1 MKKIA
6 LLFNLN
12 RHQYEYETEF
22 DSELTIDSIYDVLS
36 RNYKVKRIEADKKFK
51 WIDEL
56 NQYKPD
62 LVFNICEGYNGPAR
76 ESVYGAILEQFK
88 YNYSGPDSTNLLMC
102 HNKFLVKNLL
112 KEYIDCPKGYSVCDK
127 DDINN
132 LTDIQYPVIVKLNSE
147 GSSMGM
153 DDKSI
158 VNSYE
163 ELKKQVLY
171 LIDKYERNVLVEE
184 YIEGQDISMIYVEG
198 IGALGPCIV
207 NCDSEFYDYEMKT
220 IKDDTVDI
228 QTANGEFENLKNIV
242 SIIADKL
249 DIKGYAKIDFRK
261 KDDKYYLIEVNS
273 QVSFHPTGE
282 FITCAKTDGY
292 SFSDIINY
300 IVEKALTS
308 KIKKSSIGY
317 KVIDNDRRENN

>member
-1 MKKIA
+1 MKKIV

-12 RHQYEYETEF
+12 RHQHEYETEF
-22 DSELTIDSIYDVLS
+22 DSELTIDSIYNVLS
-36 RNYKVKRIEADKKFK
+36 KKYAIKKIEADKEFR
-51 WIDEL
+51 WIEEL
-56 NQYKPD
+56 RQYNPD

-76 ESVYGAILEQFK
+76 ESVYGAILEQLK

-112 KEYIDCPKGYSVCDK
+112 KDYIGCPKGYSVCEK
-127 DDINN
+127 SDIDS
-132 LTDIQYPVIVKLNSE
+132 LKDIQYPVIVKLNSE

-153 DDKSI
+153 DEKSI
-158 VNSYE
+158 VHSYD
-163 ELKKQVLY
+163 ELKKQVSY
-171 LIDKYERNVLVEE
+171 LLNKYDRNVLVEE
-184 YIEGQDISMIYVEG
+184 YIDGQDLSMIYVEG
-198 IGALGPCIV
+198 LGALGPCVV

-228 QTANGEFENLKNIV
+228 QTVNGKFDSLKNIV
-242 SIIADKL
+242 SIIAKRL

-261 KDDKYYLIEVNS
+261 KDDKFYLIEVNS

-292 SFSDIINY
+292 SFDDIINY
-300 IVEKALTS
+300 IVERALLSNT
-308 KIKKSSIGY
+308 KKNSIGY
-317 KVIDNDRRENN
+317 KVIDNDR

>member
-1 MKKIA
+1 MRKIA
-6 LLFNLN
+6 MLFNLN

-22 DSELTIDSIYDVLS
+22 DSELTIESIYNVLCKK
-36 RNYKVKRIEADKKFK
+36 YEVKKIEADKDFK
-51 WIDEL
+51 WINEV

-62 LVFNICEGYNGPAR
+62 LIFNICEGYNGPAR

-112 KEYIDCPKGYSVCDK
+112 KDYIDCPKGYSVCDER
-127 DDINN
+127 DIELLKN
-132 LTDIQYPVIVKLNSE
+132 IQFPVIVKLNSE

-153 DDKSI
+153 DEKSI
-158 VNSYE
+158 VYSYN
-163 ELKKQVLY
+163 ELKSQVLF
-171 LIDKYERNVLVEE
+171 LLKKYDRNVLVEE
-184 YIEGQDISMIYVEG
+184 YIEGQDLSMIYVEG

-228 QTANGEFENLKNIV
+228 QTVNGEYNKLKNIV
-242 SIIADKL
+242 LTIAKIL
-249 DIKGYAKIDFRK
+249 DIKGYAKIDFRRK
-261 KDDKYYLIEVNS
+261 EDKYYLIEVNS

-282 FITCAKTDGY
+282 FVTCAKTDGY
-292 SFSDIINY
+292 TFDDIINF
-300 IVEKALTS
+300 IVEKALEMDN
-308 KIKKSSIGY
+308 KKNSIGY
-317 KVIDNDRRENN
+317 KVIENDR

>member
-1 MKKIA
+1 MKKIV

-12 RHQYEYETEF
+12 RHQHEYETEF
-22 DSELTIDSIYDVLS
+22 DSELTINSIYNVLS
-36 RNYKVKRIEADKKFK
+36 KNYEVKKIEADKEFR
-51 WIDEL
+51 WIEEL
-56 NQYKPD
+56 RRYNPD

-76 ESVYGAILEQFK
+76 ESVYGAILEQLK

-112 KEYIDCPKGYSVCDK
+112 KDYIDCPKGYSVCEK
-127 DDINN
+127 SDIDLLKN
-132 LTDIQYPVIVKLNSE
+132 IQYPVIIKLNSE

-153 DDKSI
+153 DEKSI
-158 VNSYE
+158 VHSYE
-163 ELKKQVLY
+163 ELKKQVLF
-171 LIDKYERNVLVEE
+171 LLNKYERNILAEE
-184 YIEGQDISMIYVEG
+184 YIEGQDLSMIYVEG
-198 IGALGPCIV
+198 LGALGPCIV

-228 QTANGEFENLKNIV
+228 QTVNGKFDFLKNIV
-242 SIIADKL
+242 SIIAKRL

-261 KDDKYYLIEVNS
+261 KDDKFYLIEVNS

-292 SFSDIINY
+292 SFDDIINY
-300 IVEKALTS
+300 IVERALLS
-308 KIKKSSIGY
+308 NAKKNSIGY
-317 KVIDNDRRENN
+317 KVIDNDR

>member
-1 MKKIA
+1 MRKIA
-6 LLFNLN
+6 MLFNLN

-22 DSELTIDSIYDVLS
+22 DSELTIESIYNVLCKK
-36 RNYKVKRIEADKKFK
+36 YEVKKIEADKDFK
-51 WIDEL
+51 WINEV

-62 LVFNICEGYNGPAR
+62 LIFNICEGYNGPAR

-112 KEYIDCPKGYSVCDK
+112 KDYIDCPKGYSVCDEREIELLK
-127 DDINN
+127 N
-132 LTDIQYPVIVKLNSE
+132 IQFPVIVKLNSE

-153 DDKSI
+153 DEKSI
-158 VNSYE
+158 VYSYN
-163 ELKKQVLY
+163 ELKSQVLF
-171 LIDKYERNVLVEE
+171 LLKKYDRNVLVEE
-184 YIEGQDISMIYVEG
+184 YIEGQDLSMIYVEG

-228 QTANGEFENLKNIV
+228 QTVNGEYNKLKNIV
-242 SIIADKL
+242 LTIAKIL
-249 DIKGYAKIDFRK
+249 DIKGYAKIDFRRK
-261 KDDKYYLIEVNS
+261 EDKYYLIEVNS

-282 FITCAKTDGY
+282 FVTCAKTDGY
-292 SFSDIINY
+292 TFDDIINF
-300 IVEKALTS
+300 IVEKALEMDN
-308 KIKKSSIGY
+308 KKNSIGY
-317 KVIDNDRRENN
+317 KVIENDR

>member
-1 MKKIA
+1 MRKIA
-6 LLFNLN
+6 MLFNLN

-22 DSELTIDSIYDVLS
+22 DSELTIESIYNVLCKK
-36 RNYKVKRIEADKKFK
+36 YEVKKIEADKDFK
-51 WIDEL
+51 WINEV

-62 LVFNICEGYNGPAR
+62 LIFNICEGYNGPAR

-112 KEYIDCPKGYSVCDK
+112 KDYIDCPKGYSVCDK
-127 DDINN
+127 RDIKLLKN
-132 LTDIQYPVIVKLNSE
+132 IQFPVIVKLNSE

-153 DDKSI
+153 DEKSI
-158 VNSYE
+158 VYSYN
-163 ELKKQVLY
+163 ELKSQVLF
-171 LIDKYERNVLVEE
+171 LLKKYDRNVLVEE
-184 YIEGQDISMIYVEG
+184 YIEGQDLSMIYVEG

-228 QTANGEFENLKNIV
+228 QTVNDEYNKLKNIV
-242 SIIADKL
+242 LTIAKIL
-249 DIKGYAKIDFRK
+249 DIKGYAKIDFRRK
-261 KDDKYYLIEVNS
+261 EDKYYLIEVNS

-282 FITCAKTDGY
+282 FVTCAKTDGY
-292 SFSDIINY
+292 TFDDIINF
-300 IVEKALTS
+300 IVEKALEMDN
-308 KIKKSSIGY
+308 KKNSIGY
-317 KVIDNDRRENN
+317 KVIENDR

>member
-1 MKKIA
+1 MKKIV

-12 RHQYEYETEF
+12 RHQHEYETEF
-22 DSELTIDSIYDVLS
+22 DSELTIDSIYNVLS
-36 RNYKVKRIEADKKFK
+36 KKYEVKKIEADKEFK
-51 WIDEL
+51 WIEEL
-56 NQYKPD
+56 RQYNPD

-76 ESVYGAILEQFK
+76 ESVYGAILEQLK

-112 KEYIDCPKGYSVCDK
+112 KDYIDCPKGYSVCEK
-127 DDINN
+127 NDID
-132 LTDIQYPVIVKLNSE
+132 LLKDIQYPVIVKLNSE

-153 DDKSI
+153 DEKSI
-158 VNSYE
+158 VYSYD
-163 ELKKQVLY
+163 ELKKQVLS
-171 LIDKYERNVLVEE
+171 LLNKYNRNILVEE
-184 YIEGQDISMIYVEG
+184 YIDGQDLSMIYVEG
-198 IGALGPCIV
+198 LGALGPCIV

-228 QTANGEFENLKNIV
+228 QTVNGEFDSLKNIV
-242 SIIADKL
+242 SIIAKRL

-261 KDDKYYLIEVNS
+261 KDDKFYLIEVNS

-292 SFSDIINY
+292 SFDDIINY
-300 IVEKALTS
+300 IVKKALLSNT
-308 KIKKSSIGY
+308 KKNSIGY
-317 KVIDNDRRENN
+317 KVIDNDR

>member
-1 MKKIA
+1 MKKIV

-22 DSELTIDSIYDVLS
+22 DSEFTIDSIYDVLS
-36 RNYKVKRIEADKKFK
+36 KKYEVKKIEADKTFK

-56 NQYKPD
+56 NQYSPD

-112 KEYIDCPKGYSVCDK
+112 NDYVDCPKGYSICEIK
-127 DDINN
+127 DIELLKDIK
-132 LTDIQYPVIVKLNSE
+132 YPVIVKLNSE

-158 VNSYE
+158 VNSYA

-171 LIDKYERNVLVEE
+171 LFNKYNRNILVEE

-228 QTANGEFENLKNIV
+228 KILDGEFASLKNIV
-242 SIIADKL
+242 LLIAKKL

-261 KDDKYYLIEVNS
+261 KDDKFYLIEVNS
-273 QVSFHPTGE
+273 QVSFHPMGE
-282 FITCAKTDGY
+282 FITCAKKDGY
-292 SFSDIINY
+292 SFDNIINF
-300 IVEKALTS
+300 IVEKALETDN
-308 KIKKSSIGY
+308 KKNSIGY
-317 KVIDNDRRENN
+317 KVIANDR

>member
-1 MKKIA
+1 MKKII

-22 DSELTIDSIYDVLS
+22 DSELTIDSIYNVLS
-36 RNYKVKRIEADKKFK
+36 KNYEVKKIEADKYFK
-51 WIDEL
+51 WIDKL
-56 NQYKPD
+56 NRYKPD

-112 KEYIDCPKGYSVCDK
+112 KNYIDCPKGYSVCEK
-127 DDINN
+127 DDIDSLNN
-132 LTDIQYPVIVKLNSE
+132 IQFPVIVKLNSE

-153 DDKSI
+153 GEKSI
-158 VNSYE
+158 VNSYS
-163 ELKKQVLY
+163 ELKKQVLF
-171 LIDKYERNVLVEE
+171 LLKKYERNVLVEE
-184 YIEGQDISMIYVEG
+184 YIEGQDLSMIYVEG

-207 NCDSEFYDYEMKT
+207 SCDSEFYDYEMKT
-220 IKDDTVDI
+220 VKDDTVDI
-228 QTANGEFENLKNIV
+228 KTANGEFESLKNIV
-242 SIIADKL
+242 LTIAKTL

-292 SFSDIINY
+292 LFDDIINF
-300 IVEKALTS
+300 IVENAIKTGS
-308 KIKKSSIGY
+308 KKNSIGY
-317 KVIDNDRRENN
+317 RGD

>member
-6 LLFNLN
+6 MLFNLN
-12 RHQYEYETEF
+12 RHQFEYETEF
-22 DSELTIDSIYDVLS
+22 DSELTIESIYNVLS
-36 RNYKVKRIEADKKFK
+36 KKYEVKKIEADKEFK

-56 NQYKPD
+56 NKYKPD

-112 KEYIDCPKGYSVCDK
+112 KDYIDCPKGYSVCERN
-127 DDINN
+127 DIDLLN
-132 LTDIQYPVIVKLNSE
+132 DIQFPVIVKLNSE

-153 DDKSI
+153 DEKSI
-158 VNSYE
+158 VNSYD
-163 ELKKQVLY
+163 ELKKQVLS
-171 LIDKYERNVLVEE
+171 LLEKYDRNVLVEE
-184 YIEGQDISMIYVEG
+184 YIEGEDLSMIYVEG

-207 NCDSEFYDYEMKT
+207 NCDSKFYDYEMKT
-220 IKDDTVDI
+220 VKDDTVEI
-228 QTANGEFENLKNIV
+228 QTTNGKFESLKNIV
-242 SIIADKL
+242 LTIAKKL

-261 KDDKYYLIEVNS
+261 KDNKYYLIEVNS

-292 SFSDIINY
+292 LFDDIINY
-300 IVEKALTS
+300 IVEKALKTS
-308 KIKKSSIGY
+308 SKKNSIGY
-317 KVIDNDRRENN
+317 KVIDNDR

>member
-1 MKKIA
+1 MKKVA
-6 LLFNLN
+6 MLFNLN

-22 DSELTIDSIYDVLS
+22 DSELTIDSIYNVLS
-36 RNYKVKRIEADKKFK
+36 KKYEVKKIEADKEFK

-56 NQYKPD
+56 NQYAPD

-76 ESVYGAILEQFK
+76 ESVYGAILEQFN

-112 KEYIDCPKGYSVCDK
+112 KNYVDCPKGYSVCEEK
-127 DDINN
+127 DIELLKDIK
-132 LTDIQYPVIVKLNSE
+132 YPVIVKLNSE

-153 DDKSI
+153 DEKSI
-158 VNSYE
+158 VHSYA
-163 ELKKQVLY
+163 ELKKQVLTLLERY
-171 LIDKYERNVLVEE
+171 DRNVLIEE
-184 YIEGQDISMIYVEG
+184 YIEGQDLSMIYVES

-220 IKDDTVDI
+220 IKDGTVDI
-228 QTANGEFENLKNIV
+228 QTANGEYDSLKKIV
-242 SIIADKL
+242 LTIAKKL

-273 QVSFHPTGE
+273 QVSFHPAGE
-282 FITCAKTDGY
+282 FVTCAKKDGY
-292 SFSDIINY
+292 SFDDIINY
-300 IVEKALTS
+300 IVEKALATNS
-308 KIKKSSIGY
+308 KKNSIGY
-317 KVIDNDRRENN
+317 KVIDNDR

>member
-1 MKKIA
+1 MKKIV

-22 DSELTIDSIYDVLS
+22 DSEFTIDSIYDVLS
-36 RNYKVKRIEADKKFK
+36 KKYEVKKIEADKAFK

-56 NQYKPD
+56 NQYSPD

-112 KEYIDCPKGYSVCDK
+112 NDYVDCPKGYSICEIK
-127 DDINN
+127 DIELLKDIK
-132 LTDIQYPVIVKLNSE
+132 YPVIVKLNSE

-158 VNSYE
+158 VNSYA

-171 LIDKYERNVLVEE
+171 LFNKYNRNILVE
-184 YIEGQDISMIYVEG
+184 
-198 IGALGPCIV
+198 
-207 NCDSEFYDYEMKT
+207 
-220 IKDDTVDI
+220 
-228 QTANGEFENLKNIV
+228 
-242 SIIADKL
+242 
-249 DIKGYAKIDFRK
+249 
-261 KDDKYYLIEVNS
+261 
-273 QVSFHPTGE
+273 
-282 FITCAKTDGY
+282 
-292 SFSDIINY
+292 
-300 IVEKALTS
+300 
-308 KIKKSSIGY
+308 
-317 KVIDNDRRENN
+317 